1 MIKINRVPYFL
12 GIDGG
17 GTKTLC
23 AVGDESK
30 LLATATAGPS
40 NVLRVG
46 EAQARESL
54 HQSVRQACAAA
65 GITPGQVANTC
76 IGAAGAARP
85 EVAETVRRILAEILP
100 STKAPSTINVVGDM
114 QIALE
119 AAFGAGPGVLVIAG
133 TGSIA
138 YGRDAHGN
146 TARAGGW
153 GFAISDEGS
162 AHWIGRAAAAAL
174 VRDMDRTEMHRTE
187 MSGTEMDRTDPARTE
202 AARSAGDSKSHA
214 ALQSSP
220 LASALMKAWNVVS
233 LEEFARA
240 PASANPPDFAAL
252 FPPVVASTEDS
263 ATQILASAGA
273 ELAHLA
279 SVVICRL
286 FPPSR
291 NVAAST
297 AAIPVAMAGG
307 VFRHAAVV
315 RQVFYN
321 QVRWL
326 DPGVQVQPEIV
337 EPVEGALRLARNV

>member
-1 MIKINRVPYFL
+1 VIKINRVPYFL

-65 GITPGQVANTC
+65 GITPAQVTNTC
-76 IGAAGAARP
+76 VGAAGAARP
-85 EVAETVRRILAEILP
+85 QVAETVRRILAEILP
-100 STKAPSTINVVGDM
+100 SIKAPSTINVVGDM
-114 QIALE
+114 QIGLE

-174 VRDMDRTEMHRTE
+174 VRDMDRTEMGR
-187 MSGTEMDRTDPARTE
+187 TEMDRLDTARTE
-202 AARSAGDSKSHA
+202 AAQSAGDSKSHA

-220 LASALMKAWNVVS
+220 LASALLKAWNVVS
-233 LEEFARA
+233 LEDFARA

-252 FPPVVASTEDS
+252 FPAVLASTEDS
-263 ATQILASAGA
+263 ATQILSSAGA

-291 NVAAST
+291 TSETNVAAS
-297 AAIPVAMAGG
+297 AAPIPVAMAGG

-337 EPVEGALRLARNV
+337 EPVEGALRLARKV

>member
-1 MIKINRVPYFL
+1 MPYYL

-65 GITPGQVANTC
+65 GITPAQVTHTC

-85 EVAETVRRILAEILP
+85 EVAETVRRILAEILSSP
-100 STKAPSTINVVGDM
+100 IHVVGDM
-114 QIALE
+114 EIALE

-138 YGRDAHGN
+138 YGRDTQGN

-153 GFAISDEGS
+153 GFTISDEGS

-174 VRDMDRTEMHRTE
+174 VRDMDRTE
-187 MSGTEMDRTDPARTE
+187 
-202 AARSAGDSKSHA
+202 GDSKSRA
-214 ALQSSP
+214 TLQDSP
-220 LASALMKAWNVVS
+220 LASALLKAWGVTT
-233 LEEFARA
+233 LEDFARA
-240 PASANPPDFAAL
+240 PASGTAPDFAAL
-252 FPPVVASTEDS
+252 FPAVLASPEDS

-286 FPPSR
+286 FPPNRTSAP
-291 NVAAST
+291 NAAAS
-297 AAIPVAMAGG
+297 AASVPVAMAGG
-307 VFRHAAVV
+307 VFRHAALV

-337 EPVEGALRLARNV
+337 DPVEGALRLARKV

>member
-1 MIKINRVPYFL
+1 VAYFL

-40 NVLRVG
+40 NVLRAG

-65 GITPGQVANTC
+65 GIAPAQVTNTC

-85 EVAETVRRILAEILP
+85 EVAETVRRFLAEILP
-100 STKAPSTINVVGDM
+100 SHIHVVGDM

-138 YGRDAHGN
+138 YGRDLKGN

-174 VRDMDRTEMHRTE
+174 VRDMDRTEMDR
-187 MSGTEMDRTDPARTE
+187 TEMDRTT
-202 AARSAGDSKSHA
+202 GDSKSRA
-214 ALQSSP
+214 ALQASP
-220 LASALMKAWNVVS
+220 LAASLLKAWNVTT
-233 LEEFARA
+233 LEDFARA

-252 FPPVVASTEDS
+252 FPAVLASPEDS

-286 FPPSR
+286 FPPNRASGS
-291 NVAAST
+291 NVAAT
-297 AAIPVAMAGG
+297 AASVPVAMAGG
-307 VFRHAAVV
+307 VFRHAALV

-337 EPVEGALRLARNV
+337 DPVEGALHLARKV

>member
-1 MIKINRVPYFL
+1 VIKINRVPYVL

-17 GTKTLC
+17 GTKTHC

-46 EAQARESL
+46 ETQARESL

-65 GITPGQVANTC
+65 GITPAQITHTC

-85 EVAETVRRILAEILP
+85 QVAETVRRILAETLP
-100 STKAPSTINVVGDM
+100 SPIHVVGDM

-138 YGRDAHGN
+138 YGRDRKGN

-153 GFAISDEGS
+153 GYAISDEGS

-174 VRDMDRTEMHRTE
+174 VRDMDRTEITPTETRRPEMHRT
-187 MSGTEMDRTDPARTE
+187 DA
-202 AARSAGDSKSHA
+202 DSKSRA
-214 ALQSSP
+214 ALQASP
-220 LASALMKAWNVVS
+220 LAAALLKAWNVAT
-233 LEEFARA
+233 LEDFARA
-240 PASANPPDFAAL
+240 PASPNPPDFAAL
-252 FPPVVASTEDS
+252 FPAVLASPEDS

-291 NVAAST
+291 TSEPNLAAS
-297 AAIPVAMAGG
+297 APIPVAMAGG
-307 VFRHAAVV
+307 VFRHATLV

-326 DPGVQVQPEIV
+326 DPGVQVHPEIV
-337 EPVEGALRLARNV
+337 DPVEGALSLARRM

>member
-1 MIKINRVPYFL
+1 MRYYL

-17 GTKTLC
+17 GTKTLS

-40 NVLRVG
+40 NVLRIG

-65 GITPGQVANTC
+65 GITPAQVTNTC

-85 EVAETVRRILAEILP
+85 EVAEIVRRILAEILP
-100 STKAPSTINVVGDM
+100 TTIHVVGDM

-162 AHWIGRAAAAAL
+162 AHWIGRAASAAL
-174 VRDMDRTEMHRTE
+174 VRDMDRTETDRTERDRTE
-187 MSGTEMDRTDPARTE
+187 MARTEMDRTE
-202 AARSAGDSKSHA
+202 GDSKSRA
-214 ALQSSP
+214 ALQASP
-220 LASALMKAWNVVS
+220 LASALLKAWNLTS
-233 LEEFARA
+233 LEDFARA
-240 PASANPPDFAAL
+240 PASASPPDFAAL
-252 FPPVVASTEDS
+252 FPAVLASTEDS

-279 SVVICRL
+279 SVVIFRL

-291 NVAAST
+291 TSQTNVAAS
-297 AAIPVAMAGG
+297 ASPIPVAMVGG
-307 VFRHAAVV
+307 VFRHAALV

-337 EPVEGALRLARNV
+337 EPVEGALRLARQM